1 MATKIT
7 PGSLNLQ
14 NPAMEHDEETAT
26 TEQELH
32 TTAENHE
39 MNIPDS
45 IHS

>member
-14 NPAMEHDEETAT
+14 NPVMEHNEETET

-32 TTAENHE
+32 TTTPNCEIE
-39 MNIPDS
+39 ISDS
-45 IHS
+45 TN

>member
-14 NPAMEHDEETAT
+14 NPAMEHNEETEV

-32 TTAENHE
+32 TTTENHE
-39 MNIPDS
+39 IIISDS
-45 IHS
+45 TN

>member
-14 NPAMEHDEETAT
+14 NPVMEHNEETTA

-32 TTAENHE
+32 TTTENHE
-39 MNIPDS
+39 VVISDS
-45 IHS
+45 TD